1 MSLFVRVRV
10 LNAVTDASI
19 QGVHCVLIQAHVPVL
34 VLPRDDKRHTNV
46 NARGALVMR
55 IEAEDKIADLHLVGT
70 LIVRRALE
78 AGQDRQF
85 GGVTA

>member
-1 MSLFVRVRV
+1 MSLFAPVPV

-34 VLPRDDKRHTNV
+34 VLQRDDKRHTNV
-46 NARGALVMR
+46 NARGVLVMC
-55 IEAEDKIADLHLVGT
+55 IVTEDKIADHHLVGT
-70 LIVRRALE
+70 RIVRPALE

-85 GGVTA
+85 GGVTV